1 MTIHETV
8 RNDEYLRSPVAN
20 INDITHVMDV
30 TTGMV
35 SLMEANRYNVVYN
48 AVTGNLE
55 PTTLTPASVVA
66 DLTTPAQILAL
77 AESGSVVQSSNGN
90 FRLHAMRGQKL
101 ADVGLVGSQMYT
113 LSEGFAESYEIR
125 NWLRAVIPTT
135 DILFSLLGMTYNT
148 NHCGIITGQRTAN
161 TNIHFARFGS
171 NYQSV
176 NYSNPL
182 SINILGFAIER
193 VS

>member
-1 MTIHETV
+1 MAEHETKGKV
-8 RNDEYLRSPVAN
+8 GGLQTPVASDGGVYTMN
-20 INDITHVMDV
+20 VATD
-30 TTGMV
+30 MV
-35 SLMEANRYNVVYN
+35 SLSEPERYNVVYN
-48 AVTGNLE
+48 AEEGVLE
-55 PTTLTPASVVA
+55 TTTLASSITPTS
-66 DLTTPAQILAL
+66 LTTPEQVLAL

-113 LSEGFAESYEIR
+113 LSEGFSESYEIR
-125 NWLRAVIPTT
+125 DWLRTVIPTT